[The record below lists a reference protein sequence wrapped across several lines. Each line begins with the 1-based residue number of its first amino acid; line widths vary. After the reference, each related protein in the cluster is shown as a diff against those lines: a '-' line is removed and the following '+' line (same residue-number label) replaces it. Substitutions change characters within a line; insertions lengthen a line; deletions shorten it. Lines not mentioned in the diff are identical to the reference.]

1 MSNSTQHQKSE
12 RGGAGVKL
20 TLILTA
26 LFLLAHAGYNYI
38 PVAYDGESFKQEM
51 QTAVIQ
57 GVALP
62 GSNLTAIDVIKNKIY
77 RAAANNNVPSNA
89 LIEVKPFNNIVRA
102 HVTYVKQVNV
112 LPFGMY
118 KYNYKFD
125 NTATPTGFLFKDDV
139 KIAQQ

>member
-1 MSNSTQHQKSE
+1 MNNSAKYQKSE

-20 TLILTA
+20 IMVLLV
-26 LFLLAHAGYNYI
+26 LFLVAHAGYNYI
-38 PVAYDGESFKQEM
+38 PIAYDGANFKQEM

-62 GSNLTAIDVIKNKIY
+62 GSNLTAVDVIKNKIQ
-77 RAAANNNVPSNA
+77 RAAVNNNVPSNA
-89 LIEVKPFNNIVRA
+89 FVEVKPFNNIVRA
-102 HVTYVKQVNV
+102 HVSYVKTINI
-112 LPFGMY
+112 LPFGIY
-118 KYNYKFD
+118 KYNYQFD

>member
-1 MSNSTQHQKSE
+1 MSNFTKHQKSE

-20 TLILTA
+20 TIVLLV

-62 GSNLTAIDVIKNKIY
+62 GSNLTAVDVIKSKIY
-77 RAAANNNVPSNA
+77 KAAANNNVPSNA
-89 LIEVKPFNNIVRA
+89 LVEVKPFNNIVRA
-102 HVTYVKQVNV
+102 RVSYTKQVNI
-112 LPFGMY
+112 LPFGIY
-118 KYNYKFD
+118 KYNYQFD
-125 NTATPTGFLFKDDV
+125 NTATPTGFLFKDNS
-139 KIAQQ
+139 KISQ